1 MKFVEAGGMK
11 MPAIGL
17 GTWELRGRDCVRL
30 VQDAVKIGYR
40 HFDTAQ
46 AYENEAEV
54 GEGLHASGLT
64 RDEAFVTTK
73 IWPTN
78 HAPADFARA
87 VKESLANLKLD
98 HVDLLLLHWPSK
110 FVPVADTIGAL
121 CEVKKEG
128 GARHVGVSNFTV
140 ALLAEAVKH
149 ASEPVVCNQI
159 EVHPYLDQSKV
170 IAACRAHGIA
180 VVAFS
185 PIARGGSAD
194 DDVLA
199 AIGKRHG
206 KSAAQVSL
214 RFLVQQGLGVVPR
227 SSKVERLKENFAIF
241 DFELSDAEMKEIA
254 ALSSKA
260 HRIVDRAIVAPVWD

>member
-1 MKFVEAGGMK
+1 MKFVEAHGMR

-46 AYENEAEV
+46 SYDNEAEI
-54 GEGLHASGLT
+54 GEGLQASGLP

-73 IWPTN
+73 IWPAN

-87 VKESLANLKLD
+87 FKESLAKLRLD

-110 FVPVADTIGAL
+110 DIPLADTIGAL
-121 CEVKKEG
+121 CKVKRDG
-128 GARHVGVSNFTV
+128 GARHVGVSNFTI
-140 ALLAEAVKH
+140 ALLDDAVRLS
-149 ASEPVVCNQI
+149 SEPIACNQI

-170 IAACRAHGIA
+170 IAACRKHGVA
-180 VVAFS
+180 VVAYS
-185 PIARGGSAD
+185 PVARGRLTD
-194 DDVLA
+194 DGVLA
-199 AIGKRHG
+199 AIGKRYG

-214 RFLVQQGLGVVPR
+214 RFLVQQGLGIVPR
-227 SSKVERLKENFAIF
+227 TSKVERLKENFAIF
-241 DFELSDAEMKEIA
+241 DFELSDAEMKEVA

-260 HRIVDRAIVAPVWD
+260 HRVVNIAAAPVWD